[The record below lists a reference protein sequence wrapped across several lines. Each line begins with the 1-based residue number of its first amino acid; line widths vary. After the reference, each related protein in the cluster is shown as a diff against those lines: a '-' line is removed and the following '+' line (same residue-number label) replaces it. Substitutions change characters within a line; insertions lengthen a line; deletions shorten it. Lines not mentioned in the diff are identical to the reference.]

1 MSCRNGRFLASIAP
15 EEERRRL
22 ESMALREPEQGKGAE
37 SSEAEGRGGKGKV
50 ERITY
55 SVRLVAIPA
64 LPAR

>member
-1 MSCRNGRFLASIAP
+1 VSRRNGRFLASIAP

-50 ERITY
+50 E
-55 SVRLVAIPA
+55 
-64 LPAR
+64 